1 MLSNINELL
10 EKYEYKGR
18 GEFDPD
24 IEIEKYLF
32 EIIKLNGDMT
42 RKELAD
48 LTKIPRTTIYDSIEK
63 LIYEGIIEKYAV
75 SNKKRGRPKVYYRII
90 EKDAQ

>member
-18 GEFDPD
+18 GEFEPD